1 MHEIPELN
9 KKGLRDFGL
18 LTGAILVI
26 LFGLLVPWLRG
37 HSLPQWPWMIAA
49 ILWALAFITPT
60 TLKPVYQV
68 WMRIGLVLGWVNTRI
83 ILGIVFYGLIMPM
96 GAIMRLVHRDTMA
109 RKFEVELQ
117 TYRLPTLIRT
127 RASMEKP
134 F

>member
-1 MHEIPELN
+1 MDQIPKLN
-9 KKGLRDFGL
+9 RKELRDFGL
-18 LTGAILVI
+18 LTGAIVAI
-26 LFGLLVPWLRG
+26 LFGLVLPWLRG
-37 HSLPQWPWMIAA
+37 HSLPQIPWIIAA
-49 ILWALAFITPT
+49 ILWFFAVLAPA

-96 GAIMRLVHRDTMA
+96 GAIMRLFNRDPMA

-117 TYRLPTLIRT
+117 TYRLPSLKKT

-134 F
+134 Y